1 MEIAGKDKSPE
12 HQYMKGE
19 RIWKMKWRVGK
30 DSKDKILLANV
41 SWVPII
47 YQEILRSL
55 NYISPLAYPSN
66 PVR

>member
-30 DSKDKILLANV
+30 DFKDK
-41 SWVPII
+41 
-47 YQEILRSL
+47 
-55 NYISPLAYPSN
+55 
-66 PVR
+66 